1 MIDMHLNPV
10 AAADAVDLTTLP
22 GAKVGEACRHYGPE
36 LAREGIERAVMVVL
50 SDAALEGLEEEAG
63 SVGSSVSRTDAA
75 SASEASVVSGF
86 SRTRFPIALA
96 IDFRGPDAEGRLE
109 RAHAA
114 GVAALKFH
122 PYLQQIV
129 PADYAR
135 AAALSRA
142 AERLGMFV
150 MVCCSYGTRALER
163 HDGVRLA
170 ARLAGD
176 VRCPIVMSHGGG
188 RQVLDAMLVAAD
200 APQVLLETSFSLPYY
215 VGSSIDTDFAFAI
228 RKLGASR
235 WMFGSDAPFV
245 PLGASI
251 ARTREF
257 FDRHHFTAAE
267 AEQIFHATAAALLED
282 R

>member
-1 MIDMHLNPV
+1 
-10 AAADAVDLTTLP
+10 
-22 GAKVGEACRHYGPE
+22 
-36 LAREGIERAVMVVL
+36 
-50 SDAALEGLEEEAG
+50 SDAALEGLEDSHAAAG
-63 SVGSSVSRTDAA
+63 SATDVA
-75 SASEASVVSGF
+75 SGF
-86 SRTRFPIALA
+86 SRTTPSTSVTDVASGFNRTTPSTSVTDVASGFSRTTSPSQFPIALA
-96 IDFRGPDAEGRLE
+96 IDFRRADAVSRLE
-109 RAHAA
+109 RARAA

-129 PADYAR
+129 PADYERASSLAR
-135 AAALSRA
+135 D
-142 AERLGMFV
+142 AERLGLFV

-170 ARLAGD
+170 ARLACE

-200 APQVLLETSFSLPYY
+200 APHVLLETSFSLPYY
-215 VGSSIDTDFAFAI
+215 VGSSIDIDFAFAM
-228 RKLGASR
+228 RKLGPSR

-245 PLGASI
+245 PLAESI
-251 ARTREF
+251 ARTRDF

-267 AEQIFHATAAALLED
+267 ADQIFHGTAAALLHQ